1 MKIKWIVFDMM
12 GVLFKDKDD
21 VKACLIPF
29 LRENQIKES
38 DNTIYQKYISASL
51 GNIKSKKFWEYFKL
65 SNLDQE
71 YLDIKLKYDSK
82 SLDVVKRFKE
92 NFHFGI
98 ISNDLS
104 EWSIYLRKK
113 YGIADWI
120 SISIISGDVGIR
132 KPDKGIYNIFLEKA
146 NISPQECIFIDD
158 NIKNLLPAKKIGFQ
172 CILFAVGQHS
182 CTHFHESQ
190 FSENDSGV
198 QNRNF
203 RRQGIIR

>member
-29 LRENQIKES
+29 LRENQITES

-51 GNIKSKKFWEYFKL
+51 GKIKSKKFWEYFKL
-65 SNLDQE
+65 SNLDQK

-132 KPDKGIYNIFLEKA
+132 KPDKEIYNIFLEKA

-158 NIKNLLPAKKIGFQ
+158 NIKNLLPAKEIGFQ
-172 CILFAVGQHS
+172 CILFDREKYLKKEKYPVDYIIDEWEQL
-182 CTHFHESQ
+182 
-190 FSENDSGV
+190 V
-198 QNRNF
+198 LILQN
-203 RRQGIIR
+203 IVHD